1 MAEQQIIQNPSITP
15 GALKIELSGG
25 YVTAISGHPVGGTGG
40 GGPSVVYTGVAGE
53 INVNNQQGTIGL
65 ADAIKEQLSSI
76 PSKVSDLSDSAN
88 YYTKEQVDH
97 EIDIIDYTQIGGLV
111 GQLDSKQDKLTF
123 GYDDSAISSIN
134 GSAIAGQNDMSQYA
148 LKNDLDVVS
157 GEVDILTDTSAKWN
171 EVSAKFDT
179 SSWNAYSG
187 KFQLSGDYATKSDL
201 DLYYKKTETSSKDEI
216 SDAIKDFITDAD
228 VTAKNYLTQAS
239 GDLLY
244 VPIPKGLSDGQYYAM
259 TTSSWKVIQGAG
271 DVSGISTVAHDD
283 TLTGNGNNENMGV
296 NTTKIQEKLTD
307 AQIQNINDVTTLK
320 TASSTWNNVSA
331 KLNTS
336 DFNTFT
342 ATTAPATYQPKGDY
356 LSANALTN
364 YYTKSETSGAEE
376 ISTALGDKV
385 DKPNTSLQN
394 KYLALRTNND
404 GSVSGWTDILDKV
417 YSKSEA
423 DGTFQKK
430 TDMGSYLTTEQ
441 YATDSATFVTET
453 ELETVSGEI
462 TALIPTNYV
471 TSGNYISGNDQYALT
486 TAGWSKI
493 QHQTEIE
500 AGSGLDLIND
510 VISAKL
516 GTDLA
521 FDEQGKIKIN
531 TNGTAAGNLAFVEG
545 DSTYATSTAHAEGYH
560 TTALNNA
567 HAEGNFT
574 YASGYGAHAE
584 GFHTSA
590 YGLGVRAAGAYTLF
604 SADGDFAGRGV
615 AVEGYANLTT
625 AHPLSANGYVH
636 GGVLKVI
643 GNGAGDSKGITGSD
657 ALILYRDGTLSAA
670 GGIYAGGGIYGDGDG
685 TYIPYTAI
693 DLPIGSANTAN
704 NYAAAIGYHNSSTN
718 LGFAVGSANSARNR
732 SMAFGIG
739 NIADDISLAIGYANT
754 ASGTNPSNSAV
765 NIAIGYQNSA
775 IDHAAAM
782 INLCTAH
789 LYSFAAG
796 NQCSADEHSVSMGWA
811 NTATNS
817 SVSLIESCQANS
829 RSMSVGHSNTAD
841 FYSYCFGRG
850 LRMSGESSNTTTG
863 IGGLVVGGW
872 NKTSANAVFVIGN
885 GTGNGNSR
893 SDALVVDRSGNT
905 KINGSLTVD
914 ISSGN
919 NVIAVASAASLIG
932 ASRQTSANYGQNNN
946 AMGTTW
952 MGVGGPGM
960 YRGFLKYTQGGNVG
974 ALDSDNTIQI
984 EFTPTNKGSIFAVAK
999 NNGTDCPETQILN
1012 PTKSSCDAMATS
1024 ANANLVSGPN
1034 YMLAKNADGQFVIG
1048 AAFVNTTS
1056 MDAVTLAA
1064 NTYYFVYEN

>member
-1 MAEQQIIQNPSITP
+1 MAEQIIQNPSVTP

-40 GGPSVVYTGVAGE
+40 GGGPSVVYTGVEGE

-65 ADAIKEQLSSI
+65 ADEVKGKLSSI

-88 YYTKEQVDH
+88 YYTKDQVDT
-97 EIDIIDYTQIGGLV
+97 EIANIDYGDIVGLV
-111 GQLDSKQDKLTF
+111 GQLDSKQNKLTF

-216 SDAIKDFITDAD
+216 SDAIKDFITDDD
-228 VTAKNYLTQAS
+228 VTAKNYLTKAS

-244 VPIPKGLSDGQYYAM
+244 VPKPEGLSDGQYYAM

-283 TLTGNGNNENMGV
+283 TLIGNGNNENLGV
-296 NTTKIQEKLTD
+296 DTTKIQTKLTD
-307 AQIQNINDVTTLK
+307 TQIQNIADVTTLK
-320 TASSTWNNVSA
+320 TASSTWDNVSA
-331 KLNTS
+331 KLNTT
-336 DFNTFT
+336 DFNTYT
-342 ATTAPATYQPKGDY
+342 ATTAPTTYQPKGDY

-385 DKPNTSLQN
+385 DKPSSLQN

-462 TALIPTNYV
+462 TALIPKNYV
-471 TSGNYISGNDQYALT
+471 TSGNEISGNDQYALT
-486 TAGWSKI
+486 TAGWEKI

-516 GTDLA
+516 GTDLT

-567 HAEGNFT
+567 HAEGNST

-590 YGLGVRAAGAYTLF
+590 YGLGVRAAGAYTVF
-604 SADGDFAGRGV
+604 SADGDYDGRGV

-829 RSMSVGHSNTAD
+829 RSMAVGHSNTAD

-893 SDALVVDRSGNT
+893 SDALVVDRAGNT
-905 KINGSLTVD
+905 KINGSLRVD
-914 ISSGN
+914 VSGGN
-919 NVIAVASAASLIG
+919 NVLAVASAASLIG
-932 ASRQTSANYGQNNN
+932 ASRQTSAHYGVDN
-946 AMGTTW
+946 AAIGTTW
-952 MGVGGPGM
+952 FGVGSNGM
-960 YRGFLKYTQGGNVG
+960 HQGFIKYTDGGDVG
-974 ALDSDNTIQI
+974 ALDSNSTVQLNFKPSTNNFDSVQVQI
-984 EFTPTNKGSIFAVAK
+984 
-999 NNGTDCPETQILN
+999 NGNSVGYLIP
-1012 PTKSSCDAMATS
+1012 
-1024 ANANLVSGPN
+1024 
-1034 YMLAKNADGQFVIG
+1034 
-1048 AAFVNTTS
+1048 
-1056 MDAVTLAA
+1056 AVTSTTTAGL
-1064 NTYYFVYEN
+1064 TDDGILHIIIES